1 MKKFE
6 FRLQRLL
13 DIRAAKEKEIQNEL
27 AGLVSLQNAERA
39 KQDDLRAKMKELGG
53 QLREQWQKGSFNSTA
68 TSTYWDFQ
76 SKALKS
82 IKAADLRIASLEP
95 AVNEVRSRLIEA
107 SREKKVVEK
116 LKERKFEEYNY
127 ELNRELAKESDDMNQ
142 KIYMRNLAEME
153 AL

>member
-39 KQDDLRAKMKELGG
+39 KQDDLRVKMKELGG

-68 TSTYWDFQ
+68 TSNYWDFQ
-76 SKALKS
+76 SKALRS
-82 IKAADLRIASLEP
+82 IKAADLKIASLEP
-95 AVNEVRSRLIEA
+95 AVSEVRSRLIEA